1 MQIGLSGLLAAQRQ
15 IATTSHNISNAN
27 VDGYSRQRVEQGT
40 QPPYAV
46 GGLAFGQGFGQGT
59 MVRDVDRVYD
69 GFLGTQIREVG
80 AEHQRLSVFHRMS
93 SYVDDILAD
102 PAGGITP
109 VLQDFFSAVQ
119 DVADD
124 PGSSTARIALL
135 DQGSALSARFQ
146 AIEGQFEALA
156 VDTGKR
162 IGETVGEINSMVRS
176 LREVNQDIVNSS
188 SGGGRSAAP
197 DLLDQ
202 RDRLLGQL
210 SERVGI
216 QVLERDRGD
225 VSVMVAGGQPL
236 ITETEV
242 YQLGTS
248 RDPADP
254 QRLRISYDSG
264 SVSIDLSD
272 KLSGGSLGGL
282 LDFQGGMLDGARGA
296 LGRIAIGIAETFNAQ
311 QAKGMDLNGALGG
324 DLFSVAGPRVQA
336 NSDNS
341 GSASVGAAITDL
353 AALGSGDYTLSYD
366 GANWTLAGAE
376 GGSVS
381 GAGPSLALGGFEVS
395 VGGAPA
401 AGDSFL
407 IQPTRLGASSLEVA
421 ISDPKLVAAASA
433 VRSASDLGNAGSG
446 EISAGEVRD
455 GADPNLQQAV
465 ELVFADPPSSF
476 DIVDAGSG
484 AVLATGLA
492 YTPGA
497 DIDFNGWRL
506 QVSGSPA
513 AGDRFTVES
522 NAGGSADNRNM
533 LAMGELQSAG
543 VLEGGSASFQD
554 AYSAT
559 VGFVGSQ
566 TRSADINRQAQE
578 SLVTTLNARRESV
591 SGVNLDEEAA
601 NLVRFQQAYQAAARV
616 IGVADD
622 LFASLLNV
630 I

>member
-40 QPPYAV
+40 RPPQTL
-46 GGLAFGQGFGQGT
+46 GGLGIGQGT
-59 MVRDVDRVYD
+59 MVRDVERLYD
-69 GFLGTQIREVG
+69 GFLGTQMREVG
-80 AEHQRLSVFHRMS
+80 AEHQRLTVFHRMS

-109 VLQDFFSAVQ
+109 ALQGFFSAVQ

-124 PGSSTARIALL
+124 PGASTARIALL
-135 DQGSALSARFQ
+135 DQGEALSARFQ
-146 AIEGQFEALA
+146 AIEGQFDALA
-156 VDTGKR
+156 ADTGKR
-162 IGETVGEINSMVRS
+162 IGETVGEINALAQS
-176 LREVNQDIVNSS
+176 LHAANEDIINAASASS
-188 SGGGRSAAP
+188 SGAAP

-202 RDRLLGQL
+202 RDRLLDQL
-210 SERVGI
+210 SERIGI
-216 QVLERDRGD
+216 QVLEHARGD

-236 ITETEV
+236 VTQSGAQ
-242 YQLGTS
+242 QLGTS

-254 QRLRISYDSG
+254 QRLRISYDNG
-264 SVSIDLSD
+264 SVSVDING

-282 LDFQGGMLDGARGA
+282 LDFQGGMLDTARGE

-311 QAKGMDLNGALGG
+311 QARGMDLNGALGG
-324 DLFSVAGPRVQA
+324 DLFKVAGPRVQA
-336 NSDNS
+336 NSGNT
-341 GSASVGAAITDL
+341 GNASVGAAITDL
-353 AALGSGDYTLSYD
+353 GALQSGDYTLSYD

-381 GAGPSLALGGFEVS
+381 GAGPSLALDGFEVS

-401 AGDSFL
+401 AGDRFL
-407 IQPTRLGASSLEVA
+407 IQPTRLGAASLEVA
-421 ISDPKLVAAASA
+421 ISDPNQVAAAAA
-433 VRSASDLGNAGSG
+433 VRSGSDLGNAGSAG
-446 EISAGEVRD
+446 ISAGEVLD
-455 GADPNLQQAV
+455 ASDPNLQQAV
-465 ELVFADPPSSF
+465 ELVFASPPSSF
-476 DIVDAGSG
+476 DIVEAGSG
-484 AVLATGLA
+484 AVLAAGQA

-497 DIDFNGWRL
+497 DIDFNGWRM
-506 QVSGSPA
+506 QISGSPA

-533 LAMGELQSAG
+533 LAMAELQNTG
-543 VLEGGSASFQD
+543 VLDGGSSSFQD

-559 VGFVGSQ
+559 VGLVGSQ

-578 SLVTTLNARRESV
+578 SLVTTLNARRESI

-616 IGVADD
+616 VGVADD
-622 LFASLLNV
+622 LFNSLLNA